1 MAKKTN
7 IGFTMIELVV
17 VIAVIAILAGIT
29 TVVVNQVLDDA
40 RRSRAASEVKV
51 LGEAILNVYKDT
63 TIWPLSNPMNTVD
76 LWNNPQN
83 GLFRTN
89 TGAVHAHYPARA
101 WKGPYLN
108 KLVTLDPW
116 GTSYHYRANTVGT
129 QTFRGV
135 ACAGLNK
142 QVNTPFTSLT
152 LAATND
158 DFVFFIQ

>member
-29 TVVVNQVLDDA
+29 TVVTGSILESA
-40 RRSRAASEVKV
+40 RLSRAASEVKV

-63 TIWPLSNPMNTVD
+63 TVWPNNNPMNTVAM
-76 LWNNPQN
+76 WNDPQN
-83 GLFRTN
+83 GLFRTAA
-89 TGAVHAHYPARA
+89 GGVHTRYPARA
-101 WKGPYLN
+101 WRGPYMN
-108 KLVTLDPW
+108 KPVEADPW
-116 GTSYHYRANTVGT
+116 STAYYYRANTSGG

-135 ACAGLNK
+135 ASGGLNRT
-142 QVNTPFTSLT
+142 VNTPFTSLT
-152 LAATND
+152 LAAGND